1 MSIILENKSI
11 IPFLVEAIAISIQ
24 NIRNAIPTE
33 RFAIALK
40 THNTRKAIALI
51 TKNTG
56 NAIPTERFA
65 IAFKPTT
72 PEVRSLF
79 LQNKRKIRN

>member
-51 TKNTG
+51 TQQHGKS
-56 NAIPTERFA
+56 
-65 IAFKPTT
+65 
-72 PEVRSLF
+72 VYL
-79 LQNKRKIRN
+79 

>member
-56 NAIPTERFA
+56 NAIAHTSNYFYRLN
-65 IAFKPTT
+65 TS
-72 PEVRSLF
+72 RW
-79 LQNKRKIRN
+79 